1 MANLKDIFA
10 KERQK
15 LQKGVLIEENG
26 LITNEETVDKKLK
39 KEYVDKLK
47 NNELDF
53 NLSYP
58 DYYKTEVERRYI
70 PLEEIENFLKKYFNT
85 KKEKAVEAPTTEP
98 SSE

>member
-26 LITNEETVDKKLK
+26 LITNEEIVDKKLK

-58 DYYKTEVERRYI
+58 DYYKNEVEKRYI
-70 PLEEIENFLKKYFNT
+70 PLEEIESFLKKYFNT
-85 KKEKAVEAPTTEP
+85 KKEKAVEAPTEP

>member
-1 MANLKDIFA
+1 MLLFN
-10 KERQK
+10 
-15 LQKGVLIEENG
+15 GVLIEENG
-26 LITNEETVDKKLK
+26 LITNEEIVDKKLK

-58 DYYKTEVERRYI
+58 DYYKNEVEKRYI
-70 PLEEIENFLKKYFNT
+70 PLEEIESFLKKYFNT
-85 KKEKAVEAPTTEP
+85 KKEKAVEAPTEP